1 MYIQQLKS
9 FCAIVEQGTISRA
22 ATLQHCSQPAMTK
35 QLHSLE
41 EELGQQL
48 FAREGKK
55 LTLNS
60 FGQIVYSHSRKILA
74 ELEVMGGELNI
85 ANLLANNIVKFGAT
99 NLIGIHILPAKLAEF
114 KAANLDCAIFSTVDF
129 LNNIIRLLEAD
140 QISFA
145 FLPECEYVHT
155 QKNLQVVPFMRD
167 EMLLLMSPK
176 HPWAKRKSVKL
187 KELEDVPFLISQP
200 QSATRRYIEAALA
213 KRHIVLKN
221 QYDMYSIE
229 TIKQALLQGDEVSI
243 ISQGAVQMELHYK
256 ILVTVPLENFTC
268 TRDLYVVWKKNKK
281 LTNAEEKFILSFGL

>member
-1 MYIQQLKS
+1 
-9 FCAIVEQGTISRA
+9 
-22 ATLQHCSQPAMTK
+22 
-35 QLHSLE
+35 
-41 EELGQQL
+41 
-48 FAREGKK
+48 
-55 LTLNS
+55 
-60 FGQIVYSHSRKILA
+60 
-74 ELEVMGGELNI
+74 
-85 ANLLANNIVKFGAT
+85 
-99 NLIGIHILPAKLAEF
+99 
-114 KAANLDCAIFSTVDF
+114 
-129 LNNIIRLLEAD
+129 
-140 QISFA
+140 
-145 FLPECEYVHT
+145 
-155 QKNLQVVPFMRD
+155 MRD